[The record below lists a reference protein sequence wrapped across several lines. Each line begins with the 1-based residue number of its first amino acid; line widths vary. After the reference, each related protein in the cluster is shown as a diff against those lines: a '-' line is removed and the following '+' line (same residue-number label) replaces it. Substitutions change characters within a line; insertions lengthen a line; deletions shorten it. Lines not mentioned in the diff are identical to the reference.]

1 MVDCNLPKIVA
12 KEPGSKIGR
21 RLVLRE
27 EKSEMLKD
35 VEFLIRMGDEGF
47 RNQNIFPKY
56 LYKFTLGLQLT
67 FSLCRFYSPITR

>member
-27 EKSEMLKD
+27 EKSEIMKD
-35 VEFLIRMGDEGF
+35 FEFLIRGEDEGF
-47 RNQNIFPKY
+47 RNLKHFPI
-56 LYKFTLGLQLT
+56 LYKFI
-67 FSLCRFYSPITR
+67 FRVM